1 MNEIFHPFPKLE
13 EVASDILCCKF
24 LTPAGVDLIMSCVGA
39 VGDWSPD
46 RRDKDYFTQDIHFNK
61 DLPDLYDMV
70 KEHLEREIYPLASQ
84 FWSIPDF
91 LVKDLFAIRYTLD
104 TQTSLKTH
112 HDSSFITGSVK
123 LNQGYEGANLF
134 FPRKNFQNNQI
145 EVGDL
150 LLWPGNI
157 THLHGC
163 STLLEGEKYA
173 LTIWTEECLEL

>member
-13 EVASDILCCKF
+13 EVGPDILCCKF
-24 LTPAGVDLIMSCVGA
+24 LTPEGIDLIMNCIGA
-39 VGDWSPD
+39 VNKWSANH
-46 RRDKDYFTQDIHFNK
+46 RDKDYFTQDMHFKK
-61 DLPDLYDMV
+61 DLPDLYDMIT
-70 KEHLEREIYPLASQ
+70 EYLEREIYPLASE
-84 FWSIPDF
+84 FWDIPDF
-91 LVKDLFAIRYTLD
+91 VVKELFAIRYTLD
-104 TQTSLKTH
+104 TQTSLDTH

-123 LNQGYEGANLF
+123 LNQGYLGAELY
-134 FPRKNFQNNQI
+134 FPRKIFNNANV

-163 STLLEGEKYA
+163 SRLVEGEKYA